1 MSDKP
6 AIIIALQFLT
16 KPRKNV
22 EVYRGQYACA
32 LSTHSPSSPQCTI
45 TSYLLSITTNSP
57 TTNPQSKWNHQC
69 PINLRLYRFFTTAPY
84 SLQQFQPGAKQLKC
98 FLQYWTALNVS
109 QVTKYNSN
117 DEATVKGHMH
127 KQQYNKRLTTNSPF
141 NKNMDTTIPTPNPI
155 HIIFKN

>member
-1 MSDKP
+1 MHH
-6 AIIIALQFLT
+6 
-16 KPRKNV
+16 
-22 EVYRGQYACA
+22 
-32 LSTHSPSSPQCTI
+32 HSPSIQSLCQLI
-45 TSYLLSITTNSP
+45 YHQSTNQIQPKMSH
-57 TTNPQSKWNHQC
+57 K
-69 PINLRLYRFFTTAPY
+69 FETALIYTKASY